1 MTSSPKSPVT
11 AAQTANISNGKSEK
25 YPELTAESPH
35 PYVMEIIWRNVL
47 VFIGLHVAALYG
59 LLLFLTAAKVA
70 TLVWG
75 EFITVQ
81 RNNDVI
87 RVVEIDL
94 VFLVCLWAVV

>member
-1 MTSSPKSPVT
+1 MTSSTKSPVT
-11 AAQTANISNGKSEK
+11 AAQTANISNSKSEN
-25 YPELTAESPH
+25 YPELTESPH